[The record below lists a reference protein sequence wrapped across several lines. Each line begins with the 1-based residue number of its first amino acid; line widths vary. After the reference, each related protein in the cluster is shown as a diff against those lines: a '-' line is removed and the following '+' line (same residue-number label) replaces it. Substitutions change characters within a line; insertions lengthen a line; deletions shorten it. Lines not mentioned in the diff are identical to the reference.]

1 MMAVMDGMPPEALLA
16 DYPEPM
22 RRIAETMRSLV
33 LDVLPE
39 AVERVRVGW
48 RLIAYDI
55 PAGHH
60 RTVFCCY
67 VAPEPGHVHLG
78 FQYGVFMRDDEGLLQ
93 GAGVTRQVRW
103 LTFREGDQVDRPRLE
118 RLVREGARVARM
130 TRGERLISALD
141 REAEAAIPRAG

>member
-22 RRIAETMRSLV
+22 RRIAETLRSLV
-33 LDVLPE
+33 LDVLPD

-55 PAGHH
+55 PAGHR
-60 RTVFCCY
+60 RTVFCGY

-78 FQYGVFMRDDEGLLQ
+78 FQYGVFMRDEEGLLQ

-103 LTFREGDQVDRPRLE
+103 LTFREGDVIDEAILE
-118 RLVREGARVARM
+118 RLLLEAARVARL
-130 TRGERLISALD
+130 TRGERLVSVLD
-141 REAEAAIPRAG
+141 RELATAIPGAG

>member
-1 MMAVMDGMPPEALLA
+1 MMAVMDGMPPEGLLS

-22 RRIAETMRSLV
+22 RRIAETLRSLARA
-33 LDVLPE
+33 VLPD

-55 PAGHH
+55 PAGRR

-78 FQYGVFMRDDEGLLQ
+78 FQYGVFMRDDEGVLQ
-93 GAGVTRQVRW
+93 GAGITRQVRW
-103 LTFREGDQVDRPRLE
+103 LTFRAGDDIDRPALE
-118 RLVREGARVARM
+118 RLILEGARVARM
-130 TRGERLISALD
+130 TRGERLISTLD
-141 REAEAAIPRAG
+141 REAVAAIPRAR

>member
-22 RRIAETMRSLV
+22 RRIAEALRSLV
-33 LDVLPE
+33 RDALPD

-55 PAGHH
+55 PAGHR

-78 FQYGVFMRDDEGLLQ
+78 FQHGVFMRDDDGVLQ
-93 GAGVTRQVRW
+93 GAGITRQVRW
-103 LTFREGDQVDRPRLE
+103 LTFRESDALDRLRLE
-118 RLVREGARVARM
+118 RLVLEGARVARM
-130 TRGERLISALD
+130 TRDERLVSALD
-141 REAEAAIPRAG
+141 REAVTAIPRAG